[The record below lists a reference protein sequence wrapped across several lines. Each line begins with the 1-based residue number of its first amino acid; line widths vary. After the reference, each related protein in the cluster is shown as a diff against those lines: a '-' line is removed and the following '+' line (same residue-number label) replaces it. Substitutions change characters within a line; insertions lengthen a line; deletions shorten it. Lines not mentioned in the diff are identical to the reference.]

1 MCTVLV
7 DKCTFRGLERI
18 KISIAS
24 WSPDFKVLENSM
36 SHGCKTYEAQKNIN
50 NTY

>member
-1 MCTVLV
+1 MWTVLV
-7 DKCTFRGLERI
+7 DKCTFSGLERI
-18 KISIAS
+18 KISIVS

-36 SHGCKTYEAQKNIN
+36 SHGCKTYVIPKNIS